1 MMDQVIR
8 PQDPIAVIHAYHE
21 RTKHRLDAY
30 AAGPD
35 FLDWADQP
43 APFRSFRGAERL
55 ALPLAPG
62 QPQTSY
68 AQLFAG
74 PGIIPPS
81 PPDLPHLAL
90 LLEVSLG
97 LSAWKAHAEQRW
109 SLRCNPSSGN
119 LHPTEAYLICPDLP
133 GLPAG
138 VHHYH
143 SLDHTLERRLIPGP
157 SWAEAWPDQGVLLG
171 LSSIHWR
178 EAWKYGERAYRY
190 CQHDVGHA
198 LGAIRMA
205 AASLGWETLLL
216 NDWGDEAIA
225 RLLGTDRG
233 HEFPE
238 EEREAPDALLWIG
251 STRRRPEPLPL
262 LQAVDAGRWAGQ
274 AGRLSPEH
282 LRWGVIGEAAAAA
295 RKGFGAHGAAWA
307 PAPLPPVRP
316 TRSKRSAGQI
326 FRQRRSAQRFDA
338 KAPGLPGMD
347 FIRILDALLP
357 RPGVPPFDLLPWAPA
372 IHPLL
377 FVHRVEGLEP
387 GCYAL
392 PRHPGSEDRLRSSL
406 RADFLWQNVAG
417 VPDHIPLRLL
427 RQGDTRDFVRTLC
440 CHQAIASQ
448 SLFAVAML
456 ADFAPR
462 LEEGAW
468 WYRWLHWEAGL
479 LGQSLYLEA
488 EAATL
493 RGTGIGCFFDD
504 ELHQWL
510 GLADRQFQSLY
521 HFTVGQAVDDP
532 RLTLLPP
539 YGPR

>member
-1 MMDQVIR
+1 MGQNITAR
-8 PQDPIAVIHAYHE
+8 NAITLIHAYHE
-21 RTKHRLDAY
+21 RSKHRLDAY

-35 FLDWADQP
+35 FLDWDDQP
-43 APFRSFRGAERL
+43 DPFRTFCGTESL

-62 QPQTSY
+62 QPHTPY

-74 PGIIPPS
+74 HGIPPS
-81 PPDLPHLAL
+81 PLDLPHLAL

-97 LSAWKAHAEQRW
+97 LSAWKAHADQRW

-133 GLPAG
+133 GLAGG

-143 SLDHTLERRLIPGP
+143 SLDHALERRLIPGK
-157 SWAEAWPDQGVLLG
+157 SWGQSWPVPGTLLG
-171 LSSIHWR
+171 LSSIYWR

-198 LGAIRMA
+198 LAAIRLA
-205 AASLGWETLLL
+205 AASLGWETVLL
-216 NDWGDEAIA
+216 NDWGDDAIA
-225 RLLGTDRG
+225 HLLGADRY

-238 EEREAPDALLWIG
+238 EEREAPEALLWIG
-251 STRRRPEPLPL
+251 PTRHRPESLPL

-274 AGRLSPEH
+274 ARQLSPEH
-282 LRWGVIGEAAAAA
+282 LHWAVIGEADAAA
-295 RKGFGAHGAAWA
+295 RKGFSASAAEC
-307 PAPLPPVRP
+307 PLAPLPPLRPVR
-316 TRSKRSAGQI
+316 SDCSAGRI
-326 FRQRRSAQRFDA
+326 FRQRRSAQRFDT
-338 KAPGLPGMD
+338 KADGLPTTD
-347 FIRILDALLP
+347 FLRILDALLP

-377 FVHRVEGLEP
+377 FVHRVEGLDP
-387 GCYAL
+387 GCYVL
-392 PRHPGSEDRLRSSL
+392 PRHPGIEDRLRGSL

-427 RQGDTRDFVRTLC
+427 WRGDSRDFVRTLC
-440 CHQAIASQ
+440 CRQVIASQ
-448 SLFAVAML
+448 SLFTVAML
-456 ADFAPR
+456 AEFAPR

-510 GLADRQFQSLY
+510 GLVDRQFQSLY
-521 HFTVGQAVDDP
+521 HFTVGRAVDDP
-532 RLTLLPP
+532 RLSLLPP
-539 YGPR
+539 YAPR